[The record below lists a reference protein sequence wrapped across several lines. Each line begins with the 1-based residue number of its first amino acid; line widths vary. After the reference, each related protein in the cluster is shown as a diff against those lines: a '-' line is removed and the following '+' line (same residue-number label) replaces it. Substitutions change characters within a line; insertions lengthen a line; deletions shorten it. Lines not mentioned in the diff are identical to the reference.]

1 MAEELRM
8 QRIED
13 RLDRIGEAIERIAR
27 TEERVHA
34 IMDYASRL
42 DTRLERVE
50 VDMQELKTLA
60 IENAKAHKTNDWFFK
75 TVFTAVVSAS
85 ITAAAVRYFS

>member
-1 MAEELRM
+1 MAEEMRL

-27 TEERVHA
+27 TEERVQS
-34 IMDYASRL
+34 IMEYASRL

-50 VDMQELKTLA
+50 SDMQELKQLA
-60 IENAKAHKTNDWFFK
+60 HANAKAHKSGEWVLK
-75 TVFTAVVSAS
+75 TVFTAFISSA
-85 ITAAAVRYFS
+85 ITAFVMRTFM